1 MFSSNLNL
9 LKQLVKRDVL
19 AKYKGS
25 SLGILWS
32 VVIPIMLLAIYTF
45 VFSVV
50 FEARWNVQSNNHLQF
65 ALIIFSGMTIF
76 NFFSE
81 VINRSPTLIIGNSNY
96 VKKVIF
102 PLHLLPVSIVLSSIV
117 HMLISFIILFIG
129 LAFFGG
135 GIHITALYLPLV
147 CLPIILFAT
156 GLSWFLASLGTYVRD
171 VSYVVN
177 VLTSALMFLSPIFYP
192 VSSVPK
198 ELRFLYNLN
207 PISFTV
213 EDMRNVLIWGVR
225 PDFVWLGYGT
235 LIGIVFCLLGYYWFK
250 KTKGGFADVL

>member
-76 NFFSE
+76 NFFQ
-81 VINRSPTLIIGNSNY
+81 
-96 VKKVIF
+96 K
-102 PLHLLPVSIVLSSIV
+102 LLIV
-117 HMLISFIILFIG
+117 HQ
-129 LAFFGG
+129 
-135 GIHITALYLPLV
+135 H
-147 CLPIILFAT
+147 
-156 GLSWFLASLGTYVRD
+156 
-171 VSYVVN
+171 
-177 VLTSALMFLSPIFYP
+177 
-192 VSSVPK
+192 
-198 ELRFLYNLN
+198 
-207 PISFTV
+207 
-213 EDMRNVLIWGVR
+213 
-225 PDFVWLGYGT
+225 
-235 LIGIVFCLLGYYWFK
+235 
-250 KTKGGFADVL
+250 